1 MPLDLKSLISKLNDP
16 CRNLLEQAAG
26 LTLSRTHFNVEIE
39 HWLIKL
45 LEIPDGD
52 LAKILPRYEVDIGRL
67 QADLNRSIDRFKTG
81 NGRAPALSPSIVDL
95 TKSAWLIA
103 SIDLGSQVVRSGH
116 LLIALLSDEMLSGTI
131 RDTAG
136 QLSRIPP
143 EALKRGF
150 DQATEGS
157 SEAKA
162 AAAAAAVASG
172 AAAAGRPA
180 PRTGKQGALD
190 LYTTDLTERAKAGKL
205 DAVLG
210 RDNEIRQCID
220 ILTRRRQNNPIL
232 TGEAGVGKT
241 SVVEGLAQR
250 IVAGDVPPM
259 LRNCAIRV
267 LDLGLLQAGAG
278 VKGEF
283 ENRLNGVIEDVKS
296 SPQPIILFIDEAH
309 MMIGAG
315 GQAGQG
321 DAANLLKPALAR
333 GELRTVAATTW
344 AEYKKYFERDP
355 ALTRRFQV
363 VKVEEPDERNAIE
376 MLRGLAG
383 VMEKHH
389 KVRVLDEAV
398 QEAVRL
404 SHRYISG
411 RQLPDKAIGVLD
423 TACARV
429 GMMLAATPA
438 PIEAVTRQIESLDRR
453 LGILRREAAVN
464 AENLKEIETAEGEKA
479 RASAELE
486 ALNTR
491 YEEEKKRVAELTA
504 LREELEKANATVP
517 AATAGGDPAAAAAAA
532 PNPGAAVAA
541 ALSADQIAEKKA
553 AFDAGMAALKAL
565 QGENPLVLPFVDGQ
579 AVAAIV
585 GDWTGIPVGRMVRDE
600 INTILNLKERLRERV
615 VGQDHALEVIA
626 RTVRTAR
633 AGLGDPR
640 KPLGVFMFVGTS
652 GTGKTETALALADLL
667 FGSDQNLTVINMSE
681 FKEEHKVS
689 MLVGSPPGYVGYGE
703 GGVLTEAVRRHP
715 YSVVLLDEVEKAH
728 PGVQDVFY
736 QVFDKGML
744 RDGEG
749 RDIDFKNTL
758 IILTSN
764 AATDVMHKLC
774 ADPDTRPDPDGLA
787 DAVRPEL
794 LKVFKPAFLGRV
806 TMVPYYPLDDAT
818 IRLIVTLQLKRVTK
832 RVAESYRAKFTYDP
846 TLVDAIAARCKEVE
860 SGARNVEQI
869 IARGLLPELSS
880 RFLGRMAEGQ
890 TIRAA
895 HVSVDANGQFE
906 YAVD

>member
-1 MPLDLKSLISKLNDP
+1 MAHDLKSLVSKLNDP
-16 CRNLLEQAAG
+16 CRNMLEQAAG

-39 HWLIKL
+39 HWFLKL
-45 LEIPDGD
+45 LEIPEGD
-52 LAKILPRYEVDIGRL
+52 LSKILPRYEVDVARL
-67 QADLNRSIDRFKTG
+67 TTDLNRAIDRFKTG
-81 NGRAPALSPSIVDL
+81 NGRAPALSPTIVDL
-95 TKSAWLIA
+95 VKGGWMVA
-103 SIDLGSQVVRSGH
+103 SVDLGSPVVRSGH
-116 LLIALLSDEMLSGTI
+116 LLMALLADETLALAF
-131 RDTAG
+131 RDSSG
-136 QLSRIPP
+136 QLGKISVDS
-143 EALKRGF
+143 LKKAF

-157 SEAKA
+157 SEAKLA
-162 AAAAAAVASG
+162 AASQAVASG
-172 AAAAGRPA
+172 AATAARPMA
-180 PRTGKQGALD
+180 RTGKQGALD
-190 LYTTDLTERAKAGKL
+190 LYTTDLTERARAGKL
-205 DAVLG
+205 DKVLG
-210 RDNEIRQCID
+210 RDLEIRQCID

-250 IVAGDVPPM
+250 IIEGEVPPM
-259 LRNCAIRV
+259 LRNSAIRV

-283 ENRLNGVIEDVKS
+283 ENRLNGVIEEVKS

-333 GELRTVAATTW
+333 GELRTIAATTW

-363 VKVEEPDERNAIE
+363 VKVEEPDEKTAIE
-376 MLRGLAG
+376 MLRGVAS
-383 VMEKHH
+383 VMETHH

-398 QEAVRL
+398 QEAVKL

-429 GMMLAATPA
+429 SMMLASTPA
-438 PIEAVTRQIESLDRR
+438 PIESLLHRLRQIENQI
-453 LGILRREAAVN
+453 GIYTREAAAGGEHA
-464 AENLKEIETAEGEKA
+464 AELKESEEQRVKVA
-479 RASAELE
+479 AELE
-486 ALNTR
+486 EINKR
-491 YEEEKKRVAELTA
+491 YEQEKTLVTELMTM
-504 LREELEKANATVP
+504 REELEGGKLPEEEAP
-517 AATAGGDPAAAAAAA
+517 AKRE
-532 PNPGAAVAA
+532 
-541 ALSADQIAEKKA
+541 ALAER
-553 AFDAGMAALKAL
+553 MKAL
-565 QGENPLVLPFVDGQ
+565 QEMQGENPLVLPYVNGE

-585 GDWTGIPVGRMVRDE
+585 GDWTGIPVGRMLRDE
-600 INTILNLKERLRERV
+600 IKTVLDLKDRLRERV

-633 AGLGDPR
+633 AGLADPR
-640 KPLGVFMFVGTS
+640 KPLGVFFMVGTS
-652 GTGKTETALALADLL
+652 GTGKTETALALAELL
-667 FGSDQNLTVINMSE
+667 FGSDQHITVINMSE

-749 RDIDFKNTL
+749 RDIDFKNTI

-764 AATDVMHKLC
+764 ACSEVLHKLC
-774 ADPDTRPDPDGLA
+774 ADPDTRPSPDGLV
-787 DAVRPEL
+787 DAMFPEL
-794 LKVFKPAFLGRV
+794 LKIFKPAFLGRM

-818 IRLIVTLQLKRVTK
+818 IRLITTLQLRRVSKRVTETYK
-832 RVAESYRAKFTYDP
+832 ATFSYAP
-846 TLVDAIAARCKEVE
+846 ELVEAIAARCKEVE
-860 SGARNVEQI
+860 TGARNVEQI
-869 IARGLLPELSS
+869 IARNLLPELSA
-880 RFLGRMAEGQ
+880 RFLGRMAEGVP
-890 TIRAA
+890 IRSA
-895 HVSVDANGQFE
+895 HVGVDANGQFE
-906 YAVD
+906 YVVN